1 MLSLFSVANASS
13 SAAPS
18 AGIGASVAGFVPLIL
33 IFGVFYFLVIRP
45 QQKKLKE
52 HARLLEGLKKGDKI
66 VAAGGIHG
74 SVTKVSDS
82 NGTITLEIA
91 SGVEI
96 KVQKSSVSEVL
107 NKDQNAGNGK
117 QANSSTNTKLTGQG

>member
-13 SAAPS
+13 SAAAPS

-52 HARLLEGLKKGDKI
+52 HARLLESLKKGDKV
-66 VAAGGIHG
+66 VAAGGILG
-74 SVTKVSDS
+74 SVTKVSD
-82 NGTITLEIA
+82 NGTITVEIA

-96 KVQKSSVSEVL
+96 KIQKSSVSEVL
-107 NKDQNAGNGK
+107 NKDKVAGNGK
-117 QANSSTNTKLTGQG
+117 QTNSPANTKTADPE